1 MIEKD
6 GVQIKVQEV
15 LDNTGIKQIFLCK
28 KTKITTKSMSALC
41 RGESLPSLKNSLKIA
56 KALNKNVEDLWILK
70 EDIE

>member
-15 LDNTGIKQIFLCK
+15 LDSKGMKQNFLCE

-41 RGESLPSLKNSLKIA
+41 RGESLPSLKNSLKIS
-56 KALNKNVEDLWILK
+56 KALDKKVEDLWVLN
-70 EDIE
+70 EDTE